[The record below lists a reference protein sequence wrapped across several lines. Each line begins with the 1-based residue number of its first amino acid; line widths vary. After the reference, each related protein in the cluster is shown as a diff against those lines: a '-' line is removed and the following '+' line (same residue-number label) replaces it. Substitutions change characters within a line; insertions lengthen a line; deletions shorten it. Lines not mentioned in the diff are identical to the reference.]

1 MSRLFPRLPA
11 FVWAAILFVVSA
23 GPAQAHRVNVFA
35 YVEGDDVVV
44 ECSYNR
50 TDRVRFGDIEVAN
63 AATGALYL
71 TGKTDEKGSFR
82 FPVPLAARAAK
93 ADLRIVLRAG
103 EGHQNEGV
111 VKAAEYLAVAP
122 VAVVTTPATVAAS
135 PVPTTSPDAPTVAG
149 KPAQT
154 PPAAAPVALQ
164 AGPPVVALDPAALEA
179 IVEAAVEKKIAP
191 LRAIL
196 VREEEKGPGLTQII
210 GGIGWL
216 VGLAGIAA
224 YFGSRRRPG
233 A

>member
-1 MSRLFPRLPA
+1 MFRLFPRLPG
-11 FVWAAILFVVSA
+11 FVWAAILFAVSA

-44 ECSYNR
+44 ECSYSR
-50 TDRVRFGDIEVAN
+50 TERVRFGDIEVAN
-63 AATGALYL
+63 AATGAVYL

-82 FPVPLAARAAK
+82 FPVPPAARAAK
-93 ADLRIVLRAG
+93 ADLRVVLRAG

-111 VKAAEYLAVAP
+111 VKAAEYQAAAP
-122 VAVVTTPATVAAS
+122 AAALSTPATAAAA
-135 PVPTTSPDAPTVAG
+135 PAPTASSDVPPVAG
-149 KPAQT
+149 KTAQT
-154 PPAAAPVALQ
+154 PPGAASAALR
-164 AGPPVVALDPAALEA
+164 ASPSVVALDPAALEA
-179 IVEAAVEKKIAP
+179 IVEEAVEKKIAP

-196 VREEEKGPGLTQII
+196 VGEQEQGPGLAQIV

-224 YFGSRRRPG
+224 YVGSRKRPG